1 MKTKD
6 INWQYLFKHWIFTLL
21 LGPVISQVIVY
32 FYILDPH
39 QIIGLLEIYP
49 ITFLLSLVFSIPTY
63 LFCSFIYAFLAKR
76 DINYNLS
83 KAILILIPIIGIFTT
98 AAIIKGTAWLDIALS
113 YSISSFITGLIFKL
127 NFKCEEES

>member
-1 MKTKD
+1 MKTKN

-21 LGPVISQVIVY
+21 LGPVISQVIMY

-39 QIIGLLEIYP
+39 KIVGLLEIYP
-49 ITFLLSLVFSIPTY
+49 IAFLFSLVFSIPTY
-63 LFCSFIYAFLAKR
+63 LFCSFIYAFLANR
-76 DINYNLS
+76 IISNNLS

-113 YSISSFITGLIFKL
+113 YSISSLITGLIFKL
-127 NFKCEEES
+127 HFKYEAEL